1 MTDLGPQSDIFSDP
15 QSTSAHGYV
24 GGGSRDS
31 ADACASWLC
40 AGADG
45 YACFQVGPD
54 GRAHA
59 DGAHRGDEREH
70 ATALRGGVRARV
82 AQLGA
87 ATNQAPLAHRLS
99 RAAT

>member
-1 MTDLGPQSDIFSDP
+1 MFSGNA
-15 QSTSAHGYV
+15 QSTCVHGYV

-59 DGAHRGDEREH
+59 DDVRRGHVRARAATVRGCAH
-70 ATALRGGVRARV
+70 ARV

-87 ATNQAPLAHRLS
+87 ATNQAPLAHPPS
-99 RAAT
+99 GAAM